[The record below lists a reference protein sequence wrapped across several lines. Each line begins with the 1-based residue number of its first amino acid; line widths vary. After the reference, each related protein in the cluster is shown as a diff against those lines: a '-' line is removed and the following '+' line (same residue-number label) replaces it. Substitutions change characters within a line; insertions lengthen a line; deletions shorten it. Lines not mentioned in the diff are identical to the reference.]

1 MTTSCAHPGE
11 DMSPDQPG
19 PGPLAIGFAALAG
32 FGASVV
38 GAGSL
43 SLYCELEEK
52 VTGLEAVIC
61 DAAPGVPI
69 LLAVLAPIAVVAAG
83 TQARRRRDPFLF
95 HFVWVSIA
103 LT

>member
-1 MTTSCAHPGE
+1 MTASSTQPGE
-11 DMSPDQPG
+11 HMSPNRPAPG
-19 PGPLAIGFAALAG
+19 PVAIGFAALAG

-38 GAGSL
+38 GAGSV
-43 SLYCELEEK
+43 SLYCALEEEA
-52 VTGLEAVIC
+52 TGLEAVIC
-61 DAAPGVPI
+61 DTAPGIPI

-83 TQARRRRDPFLF
+83 RQARRRRDPFLF